1 MTLKDNKNKIKE
13 YFFLNPTIKLRV
25 RQIERQTKTSL
36 PSVIRYTK
44 ELENEEILKSEK
56 FSNVNVFSANRVSKK
71 YLLEKKLF
79 NIKKLFDVKL
89 INNIIKEYD
98 NAPIILFGSYSRGE
112 DIENSDIDLYIE
124 SLNKKELD
132 LKEFEDKLKRN
143 IQIFKHKNLEEIK
156 NKELAN
162 NIINGITLNGFIE
175 VYKWKKAAGKTAWKQ
190 IHQLK

>member
-175 VYKWKKAAGKTAWKQ
+175 VYK
-190 IHQLK
+190 